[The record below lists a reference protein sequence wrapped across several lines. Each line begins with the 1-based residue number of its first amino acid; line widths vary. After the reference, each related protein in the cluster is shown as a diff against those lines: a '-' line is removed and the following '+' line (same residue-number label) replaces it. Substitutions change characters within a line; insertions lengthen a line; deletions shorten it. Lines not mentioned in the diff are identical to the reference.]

1 MLFWTIDRGSL
12 NGYWLNGMFQ
22 EQLVGKAYG
31 SQSMAGPL
39 QRVLMRSAASAMP
52 RAKASEWHYGPGF
65 DPQKAAAQ
73 HQALTTLVLASGAEI
88 EWLTDTDD
96 GLADSV
102 FTHDP
107 SLMTDHGAIILAMG
121 KALRLAEPGL
131 HEAAY
136 KRMGVPILGRIE
148 HPGQVE
154 GGDCVWV
161 DSRTLAVGRG
171 VRTNQVGIQQL
182 ANLLTPK
189 GIQVYGYDL
198 PLWHGEEACLHLMS
212 VISPLADDL
221 ALVYAPLLPA
231 AFYQMLRARGIRLV
245 EGDAEEF
252 FASNGLSLNVLPTAP
267 REVIAVAGFPKTAA
281 AMAAAGCRVST
292 FEADAL
298 CIACEGGPT
307 CLTRPVLRQ

>member
-1 MLFWTIDRGSL
+1 
-12 NGYWLNGMFQ
+12 
-22 EQLVGKAYG
+22 
-31 SQSMAGPL
+31 MAGPL
-39 QRVLMRSAASAMP
+39 KRVLMRSAASAMRHA
-52 RAKASEWHYGPGF
+52 RAQEWHYGSGF

-73 HQALTTLVLASGAEI
+73 HEQLSSMVAASGAEI
-88 EWLTDTDD
+88 EWLTDADD

-121 KALRLAEPGL
+121 KALRRAEPGL
-131 HEAAY
+131 HETAY
-136 KRMGVPILGRIE
+136 QRMGIPILGRLE
-148 HPGQVE
+148 SPGQVE

-161 DSRTLAVGRG
+161 DATTLAVGRG
-171 VRTNQVGIQQL
+171 VRTNQDGIQQL
-182 ANLLTPK
+182 ANLLSPK
-189 GIQVYGYDL
+189 GISVFGFDL

-231 AFYQMLRARGIRLV
+231 AFYQLLRARGIKLV
-245 EGDAEEF
+245 EGDADEF

-267 REVIAVAGFPKTAA
+267 RQVIAVAGFPRTAA
-281 AMAAAGCRVST
+281 AMQAAGCVVST

>member
-1 MLFWTIDRGSL
+1 
-12 NGYWLNGMFQ
+12 
-22 EQLVGKAYG
+22 
-31 SQSMAGPL
+31 MAGPL
-39 QRVLMRSAASAMP
+39 KRVLMRSAESAM
-52 RAKASEWHYGPGF
+52 RHAKAQEWHYGPGF
-65 DPQKAAAQ
+65 DAQKAAAQ
-73 HQALTTLVLASGAEI
+73 HEQLTSMVAASGAEI
-88 EWLTDTDD
+88 EWLTDADD

-107 SLMTDHGAIILAMG
+107 SLMTDDGAIILSMG
-121 KALRLAEPGL
+121 KALRQPEPGL
-131 HEAAY
+131 HEIAY
-136 KRMGVPILGRIE
+136 RRMGIPLLGRIDG
-148 HPGQVE
+148 PGQVE

-161 DSRTLAVGRG
+161 DANTLAVGRG
-171 VRTNQVGIQQL
+171 VRTNQDGIQQL
-182 ANLLTPK
+182 ANLLSPK
-189 GIQVYGYDL
+189 GISVFGFDL

-231 AFYQMLRARGIRLV
+231 AFYQLLRARGIKLV
-245 EGDAEEF
+245 EGDADEF

-267 REVIAVAGFPKTAA
+267 RQVIAVAGFARTAA
-281 AMAAAGCRVST
+281 AMQAAGCAVST